1 MRLKELRDERALT
14 QTDVARGVNTNQQNI
29 SRWEKGEVLPTSD
42 FIVKLADF
50 FGVSADYLLGRSDD
64 FGNVAVFSSSPAL
77 SDEELQLVEMY
88 RSLSPDMKKAARDV
102 FIAWT
107 AETVHKSTKRKS

>member
-1 MRLKELRDERALT
+1 MRLKELRIERALT
-14 QTDVARGVNTNQQNI
+14 QWDVANGIQTGQRNI

-42 FIVKLADF
+42 FIIKLADF

-64 FGNVAVFSSSPAL
+64 FGNVAVFSSSPVL
-77 SDEELQLVEMY
+77 SDEEQQLVEMY

-107 AETVHKSTKRKS
+107 SETVHKSTKRKS